1 MRLTLTIAAVLS
13 ISWLAAAPGVSAAR
27 SLAPVPG
34 RPPAPPLALRDLDG
48 HLHRLQDYRGQVVV
62 INFWATWCPPCRR
75 EMPSMERAWK
85 RLRGHGVALLAV
97 SVDQN
102 RSDVLSFL
110 ARQPVSFTILL
121 DPGSGTTRQWPV
133 RVVPTTVV
141 VDPRGR
147 LAYRAV
153 GALDWDDP
161 ALLARILAL
170 RAPRLHTISAHP

>member
-75 EMPSMERAWK
+75 EIPSMQSIYK
-85 RLRGHGVALLAV
+85 DLGDSGFTVLAV
-97 SVDQN
+97 NEYEDPDHVFAYTGQLNVFPTFPILFDRDS
-102 RSDVLSFL
+102 
-110 ARQPVSFTILL
+110 AVSQVYKVKGL
-121 DPGSGTTRQWPV
+121 
-133 RVVPTTVV
+133 PTTVLI
-141 VDPRGR
+141 DKQGR
-147 LAYRAV
+147 IVYRAV
-153 GALDWDDP
+153 GGRDFDHP
-161 ALLARILAL
+161 EVRRIVSELL
-170 RAPRLHTISAHP
+170 SAD